1 MELEKGQFFRTNYKG
16 RVDYVIDKFIDEDT
30 GKLIY
35 ETINP
40 SRDLNGNV
48 DYYLE
53 AEGLTIYKAS
63 KDIYDIIDNK
73 DLLKVY
79 IDDIDYL
86 TQVIKENNELVV
98 YVAGKRYTLEDLKQL
113 DAINTIYG
121 MQDLLR
127 VGLNVRDLEEE

>member
-1 MELEKGQFFRTNYKG
+1 MELEKGQFFRTIYKG

-40 SRDLNGNV
+40 SRDLEGKV
-48 DYYLE
+48 DYYQE
-53 AEGLTIYKAS
+53 ADGLTIYKAS

-73 DLLKVY
+73 DLLLVF

-98 YVAGKRYTLEDLKQL
+98 YVKGKRYTLEDLKQL
-113 DAINTIYG
+113 EAVNTIYG

-127 VGLNVRDLEEE
+127 VGLNLRDLEEE

>member
-98 YVAGKRYTLEDLKQL
+98 YVAGKRYTLEDLK
-113 DAINTIYG
+113 
-121 MQDLLR
+121 
-127 VGLNVRDLEEE
+127 